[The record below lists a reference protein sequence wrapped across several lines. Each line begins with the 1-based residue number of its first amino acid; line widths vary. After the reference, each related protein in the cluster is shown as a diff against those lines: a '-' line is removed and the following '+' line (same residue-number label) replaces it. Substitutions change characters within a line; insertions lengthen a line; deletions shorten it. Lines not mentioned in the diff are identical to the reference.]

1 MRCCLRISGII
12 RVPLHVLNA
21 LMKSLAFA
29 LVAALVSAL
38 AVAAD
43 ATRDYP
49 VRPVRMINPF
59 PPGGSSDPSCRL
71 LADAL
76 TKSLGQQFVV
86 DNRGGGN
93 GNIGT
98 ALAAKSTADGYVLVF
113 ASGTTFTINPYVY
126 SSLGFDPKKDIDPV
140 IKFGSVPNVLVVN
153 PSLPVRTLAEFT
165 SYVKARPDEL
175 NYASAGNGSS
185 MHLAAELYQ
194 KMTGTRMRHIP
205 YVSPGLATQDTI
217 ANRTQLIFHL
227 LPAVAQQALAGNLR
241 ALAVLSAARSS
252 VLPDVPTAKEAG
264 MPGLEAGTWYTVMA
278 PAGTPRIIVLK
289 LNKEIN
295 AILTEPAFRKR
306 VMDMGLTIMGGTPE
320 DVTTYIASESRK
332 WSELV
337 RSAGVK
343 ID

>member
-1 MRCCLRISGII
+1 MKRYFLAAAT
-12 RVPLHVLNA
+12 LVLA
-21 LMKSLAFA
+21 TS
-29 LVAALVSAL
+29 VH
-38 AVAAD
+38 AAD
-43 ATRDYP
+43 AIKDYP
-49 VRPVRMINPF
+49 VRPVRLINPF

-98 ALAAKSTADGYVLVF
+98 ALASKATPDGYVLVF
-113 ASGTTFTINPYVY
+113 ASGTTFTINPFVY
-126 SSLGFDPKKDIDPV
+126 TNMGFDSKKDLDPI

-153 PSLPVRTLAEFT
+153 PALPARTLAEFT
-165 SYVKARPDEL
+165 QYAKARPDEL

-194 KMTGTRMRHIP
+194 KMSGTKMRHIP

-227 LPAVAQQALAGNLR
+227 LPAVAQQALAGNVR
-241 ALAVLSAARSS
+241 ALAVLAPTRSS
-252 VLPDVPTAKEAG
+252 VLPDVPTTKEAG
-264 MPGLEAGTWYTVMA
+264 MPGLEAGTWYTVLA
-278 PAGTPRIIVLK
+278 PAGTPKTVIAV
-289 LNKEIN
+289 LNKQIN
-295 AILTEPAFRKR
+295 ATLAEPVFRKR
-306 VMDMGLTIMGGTPE
+306 VMDMGLTVMGGTPA
-320 DVTTYIASESRK
+320 DVTTYIASESKR
-332 WSELV
+332 WSEVV

-343 ID
+343 VD

>member
-1 MRCCLRISGII
+1 MKRYFLAAAT
-12 RVPLHVLNA
+12 LVLVT
-21 LMKSLAFA
+21 S
-29 LVAALVSAL
+29 VY
-38 AVAAD
+38 AAD
-43 ATRDYP
+43 AIKDYP
-49 VRPVRMINPF
+49 VRPVRLINPF

-98 ALAAKSTADGYVLVF
+98 ALASKATPDGYVLVF
-113 ASGTTFTINPYVY
+113 ASGTTFTINPFVY
-126 SSLGFDPKKDIDPV
+126 TNMGFDSKKDLEPV

-153 PSLPVRTLAEFT
+153 TALPARTLAEFT
-165 SYVKARPDEL
+165 QYAKARPDEL

-194 KMTGTRMRHIP
+194 KMSGTKMRHIP

-227 LPAVAQQALAGNLR
+227 LPAVAQQALAGNVR
-241 ALAVLSAARSS
+241 ALAVLAPTRSN
-252 VLPDVPTAKEAG
+252 VLPDVPTTKEAG
-264 MPGLEAGTWYTVMA
+264 MPGLEAGTWYTVLA
-278 PAGTPRIIVLK
+278 PAGTPKTVIAL
-289 LNKEIN
+289 LNKQIN
-295 AILTEPAFRKR
+295 STLADPVFRKR
-306 VMDMGLTIMGGTPE
+306 VMDMGLTVMGGTPA
-320 DVTTYIASESRK
+320 DVTTYIASESKR
-332 WSELV
+332 WSEVV

-343 ID
+343 VD

>member
-1 MRCCLRISGII
+1 MKRYFLAAAT
-12 RVPLHVLNA
+12 LVLA
-21 LMKSLAFA
+21 TS
-29 LVAALVSAL
+29 VH
-38 AVAAD
+38 AAD
-43 ATRDYP
+43 AIKDYP
-49 VRPVRMINPF
+49 VRPVRLINPF

-98 ALAAKSTADGYVLVF
+98 ALASKATPDGYVLVF
-113 ASGTTFTINPYVY
+113 ASGTTFTINPFVY
-126 SSLGFDPKKDIDPV
+126 TNMGFDSKKDLEPV

-153 PSLPVRTLAEFT
+153 TALPARTLAEFT
-165 SYVKARPDEL
+165 QYAKARPDEL

-194 KMTGTRMRHIP
+194 KMSGTKMRHIP

-227 LPAVAQQALAGNLR
+227 LPAVAQQALAGNVR
-241 ALAVLSAARSS
+241 ALAVLAPTRSN
-252 VLPDVPTAKEAG
+252 VLPDVPTTKEAG
-264 MPGLEAGTWYTVMA
+264 MPGLEAGTWYTVLA
-278 PAGTPRIIVLK
+278 PAGTPKTVIAV
-289 LNKEIN
+289 LNKQIN
-295 AILTEPAFRKR
+295 ATLADPVFRKR
-306 VMDMGLTIMGGTPE
+306 VMDMGLTVMGGTPA
-320 DVTTYIASESRK
+320 DVTTYIASESKR
-332 WSELV
+332 WSEVV

-343 ID
+343 VD

>member
-1 MRCCLRISGII
+1 MKRYFLAAAT
-12 RVPLHVLNA
+12 LVLA
-21 LMKSLAFA
+21 TS
-29 LVAALVSAL
+29 VH
-38 AVAAD
+38 AAD
-43 ATRDYP
+43 AIKDYP
-49 VRPVRMINPF
+49 VRPVRLINPF

-98 ALAAKSTADGYVLVF
+98 ALASKATPDGYVLVF
-113 ASGTTFTINPYVY
+113 ASGTTFTINPFVY
-126 SSLGFDPKKDIDPV
+126 TNMGFDSKKDLEPV

-153 PSLPVRTLAEFT
+153 TALPARTLAEFT
-165 SYVKARPDEL
+165 QYAKARPDEL

-194 KMTGTRMRHIP
+194 KMSGTKMRHIP

-227 LPAVAQQALAGNLR
+227 LPAVAQQALAGNVR
-241 ALAVLSAARSS
+241 ALAVLAPTRSS
-252 VLPDVPTAKEAG
+252 VLPDVPTTKEAG
-264 MPGLEAGTWYTVMA
+264 MPGLEAGTWYTVLA
-278 PAGTPRIIVLK
+278 PAGTPKTVIAL
-289 LNKEIN
+289 LNKQIN
-295 AILTEPAFRKR
+295 ATLADPVFRKR
-306 VMDMGLTIMGGTPE
+306 VMDMGLTVMGGTPA
-320 DVTTYIASESRK
+320 DVTTYIASESKR
-332 WSELV
+332 WSEVV

-343 ID
+343 VD

>member
-1 MRCCLRISGII
+1 MKRYFLAAAT
-12 RVPLHVLNA
+12 LVLA
-21 LMKSLAFA
+21 TS
-29 LVAALVSAL
+29 VH
-38 AVAAD
+38 AAD
-43 ATRDYP
+43 AIKDYP
-49 VRPVRMINPF
+49 VRPVRLINPF

-98 ALAAKSTADGYVLVF
+98 ALASKATPDGYVLVF
-113 ASGTTFTINPYVY
+113 ASGTTFTINPFVY
-126 SSLGFDPKKDIDPV
+126 TNMGFDSKKDLEPV

-153 PSLPVRTLAEFT
+153 TALPARTLAEFT
-165 SYVKARPDEL
+165 QYAKARPDEL

-194 KMTGTRMRHIP
+194 KMSGTKMRHIP

-227 LPAVAQQALAGNLR
+227 LPAVAQQALAGNVR
-241 ALAVLSAARSS
+241 ALAVLAPTRSS
-252 VLPDVPTAKEAG
+252 VLPDVPTTKEAG
-264 MPGLEAGTWYTVMA
+264 MPGLEAGTWYTVFA
-278 PAGTPRIIVLK
+278 PAGTPKTVIAL
-289 LNKEIN
+289 LNKQIN
-295 AILTEPAFRKR
+295 ATLVDPVFRKR
-306 VMDMGLTIMGGTPE
+306 VMDMGLTVMGGTPA
-320 DVTTYIASESRK
+320 DVTTYIASESKR
-332 WSELV
+332 WSEVV

-343 ID
+343 VD

>member
-1 MRCCLRISGII
+1 MKKTVSIAAAMLLSTA
-12 RVPLHVLNA
+12 LH
-21 LMKSLAFA
+21 
-29 LVAALVSAL
+29 
-38 AVAAD
+38 AAD
-43 ATRDYP
+43 AVKDYP
-49 VRPVRMINPF
+49 VRPVRLINPF

-98 ALAAKSTADGYVLVF
+98 ALAAKATPDGYVLVF
-113 ASGTTFTINPYVY
+113 ASGTTFTINPFVY
-126 SSLGFDPKKDIDPV
+126 TNMGFDPKKDLDPV

-153 PSLPVRTLAEFT
+153 PALPARTLAEFT
-165 SYVKARPDEL
+165 QYVKSRPDEL

-194 KMTGTRMRHIP
+194 KMSGTKMRHIP

-227 LPAVAQQALAGNLR
+227 LPAVAQQALAGNVR
-241 ALAVLSAARSS
+241 ALAVLAPTRSS
-252 VLPDVPTAKEAG
+252 VLPDVPTTKEAG
-264 MPGLEAGTWYTVMA
+264 MPGLEAGTWYTVLA
-278 PAGTPRIIVLK
+278 PAGTPKSIVNV
-289 LNKEIN
+289 LNTQIN
-295 AILTEPAFRKR
+295 TTLAEPVFRKR
-306 VMDMGLTIMGGTPE
+306 VMDMGLTIMGGTPNA
-320 DVTTYIASESRK
+320 VTDYISTESGK

-337 RSAGVK
+337 KSAGVK

>member
-1 MRCCLRISGII
+1 
-12 RVPLHVLNA
+12 
-21 LMKSLAFA
+21 MKRYFLAA
-29 LVAALVSAL
+29 ATLVLVASVY
-38 AVAAD
+38 AAD
-43 ATRDYP
+43 AIKDYP
-49 VRPVRMINPF
+49 VRPVRLINPF

-98 ALAAKSTADGYVLVF
+98 ALASKATPDGYVLVF
-113 ASGTTFTINPYVY
+113 ASGTTFTINPFVY
-126 SSLGFDPKKDIDPV
+126 TNMGFDSKKDLDPV

-153 PSLPVRTLAEFT
+153 PSLPARTLAEFT
-165 SYVKARPDEL
+165 QYAKARPDEL

-194 KMTGTRMRHIP
+194 KMSGTKMRHIP

-227 LPAVAQQALAGNLR
+227 LPAVAQQALAGNVR
-241 ALAVLSAARSS
+241 ALAVLAPTRSS
-252 VLPDVPTAKEAG
+252 VLPDVPTTKEAG
-264 MPGLEAGTWYTVMA
+264 MPGLEAGTWYTVLA
-278 PAGTPRIIVLK
+278 PAGTPKTVIAV
-289 LNKEIN
+289 LNKQIN
-295 AILTEPAFRKR
+295 ATLAEPVFRKR
-306 VMDMGLTIMGGTPE
+306 VMDMGLTVMGGTPA
-320 DVTTYIASESRK
+320 DVTTYIASESKR
-332 WSELV
+332 WSEVV

-343 ID
+343 VD

>member
-1 MRCCLRISGII
+1 MKRYFLAAAT
-12 RVPLHVLNA
+12 LVLA
-21 LMKSLAFA
+21 TS
-29 LVAALVSAL
+29 VH
-38 AVAAD
+38 AAD
-43 ATRDYP
+43 AIKDYP
-49 VRPVRMINPF
+49 VRPVRLINPF

-98 ALAAKSTADGYVLVF
+98 ALASKATPDGYVLVF
-113 ASGTTFTINPYVY
+113 ASGTTFTINPFVY
-126 SSLGFDPKKDIDPV
+126 TNMGFDSKKDLEPV

-153 PSLPVRTLAEFT
+153 TALPARTLAEFT
-165 SYVKARPDEL
+165 QYAKARPDEL

-194 KMTGTRMRHIP
+194 KMSGTKMRHIP

-227 LPAVAQQALAGNLR
+227 LPAVAQQALAGNVR
-241 ALAVLSAARSS
+241 ALAVLAPTRSS
-252 VLPDVPTAKEAG
+252 VLPDVPTTKEAG
-264 MPGLEAGTWYTVMA
+264 MPGLEAGTWYTVLA
-278 PAGTPRIIVLK
+278 PAGTPKTVIAV
-289 LNKEIN
+289 LNKQIN
-295 AILTEPAFRKR
+295 ATLADPVFRKR
-306 VMDMGLTIMGGTPE
+306 VMDMGLTVMGGTPA
-320 DVTTYIASESRK
+320 DVTTYIASESKR
-332 WSELV
+332 WSEVV

-343 ID
+343 VD